1 MRTLAVKLALHSDLA
16 LALEQR
22 DPAKAQYHQGQV
34 DLLTPI
40 VKAYCADQAF
50 RIAELAI
57 QTYGGAGFV
66 TDHPVEQYCRDAKIF
81 SIYEGTNHIQAA
93 DLIARKMQA
102 NGGES
107 VNAFLSEIE
116 RFVREYERQP
126 GIGGEVRA
134 LGEAVDALKRCVGA
148 LMEFFMG
155 GKVDQ
160 VMLCANP
167 FLETMA
173 EVTIAHLLLEAAVV
187 ADEKRRAIDDDQS
200 EEDDFYEGK
209 VAAAKFFVNF
219 ILPGVQAKTA
229 VIVGGDRS
237 ALDVPDR
244 GFATI

>member
-1 MRTLAVKLALHSDLA
+1 M
-16 LALEQR
+16 
-22 DPAKAQYHQGQV
+22 
-34 DLLTPI
+34 
-40 VKAYCADQAF
+40 KAYCADQAF

-66 TDHPVEQYCRDAKIF
+66 MDHPVEQYCRDAKIF

-107 VNAFLSEIE
+107 VNAFLGEIE

-126 GIGGEVRA
+126 GIGNEVRA
-134 LGEAVDALKRCVGA
+134 LGESLESLKRCAGA
-148 LMEFFMG
+148 LMEYFMG

-173 EVTIAHLLLEAAVV
+173 EVTIAHLLLEAAVI
-187 ADEKRRAIDDDQS
+187 ADEKRRTIDEEQS

-219 ILPGVQAKTA
+219 ILPGVHAKTA

-244 GFATI
+244 GFSTVA